1 MNFMKI
7 FHPRFFALLGAG
19 MIAINANSQGVD
31 PAEVVKKMNGHFFYQ
46 GQSFRAKVK
55 MKMQSPDGKE
65 RFRELSMLRIN
76 MPEPG
81 VQRFFM
87 YFHAPEDVRRMAFL
101 VNKYPAKE
109 DDRWLFIPSL
119 EMVQRIAARD
129 AGSSFA
135 GSDFT
140 YEDISGRDLGAD
152 DYKYLR
158 EEVVGGRTCHVIE
171 SIPKTSASY
180 KKRISWID
188 TVRFLP
194 LKEEYLDVKGE
205 VYRIFTT
212 DEVADI
218 EGIPTAIKRTMKNVK
233 SKHQTLVEF
242 SNIEYNRKFDVADF
256 NERALRNP
264 PRSWIQ

>member
-1 MNFMKI
+1 MNHLKTIHTGFL
-7 FHPRFFALLGAG
+7 AVLGAG
-19 MIAINANSQGVD
+19 LLAVNATGQGAD
-31 PAEVVKKMNGHFFYQ
+31 PADIVKKMNDHFYYQ

-55 MKMQSPDGKE
+55 MKMLSPDGKE

-81 VQRFFM
+81 MQRFFM

-158 EEVVGGRTCHVIE
+158 EEAIGGRPCHVIE

-188 TVRFLP
+188 KEKFLP
-194 LKEEYLDVKGE
+194 LKEEFLDVKGE
-205 VYRIFTT
+205 VYRVFTS

-218 EGIPTAIKRTMKNVK
+218 GGIPTAIKRTMKNVK
-233 SKHQTLVEF
+233 TKNQTGVEF
-242 SNIEYNRKFDVADF
+242 SDIEYNLKLNAADF
-256 NERALRNP
+256 SERALRNP
-264 PRSWIQ
+264 PRNWIQ